1 MRRFMMLTPET
12 CRAARALVG
21 LSQTD
26 LADAAG
32 VGNSTVRNYEAE
44 RSTPVP
50 NNLAAIQAALEDA
63 GAVFIAPDANG
74 GAGVRLKK

>member
-1 MRRFMMLTPET
+1 MRRFIMLTPAT

-26 LADAAG
+26 LADRAS

-50 NNLAAIQAALEDA
+50 NNLAAIQEALEAA
-63 GAVFIAPDANG
+63 GAMFLAPDASAG
-74 GAGVRLKK
+74 PGVRLRS